1 MKNDQQ
7 VVSYIKEANTYV
19 SPEVSSRVDK
29 DLLPTTERISNR
41 LSYFCMWLCGCV
53 VIGTFT
59 AGSSVF
65 GVLNLTQSIVA
76 MLLGN
81 IGIAIALVL
90 NGRAGHTYGIP
101 MTVQLRTSFGIGGA
115 RIAGLIR
122 AVPALI
128 WFGFQSWVGGEA
140 LNLVLKTLFGFDN
153 VMWYF
158 MLSRL
163 SWPCAASAV
172 LNGWKTLA
180 LCSFLS
186 PCCI

>member
-19 SPEVSSRVDK
+19 SPEVSSKVDK

-90 NGRAGHTYGIP
+90 NGRAGHT
-101 MTVQLRTSFGIGGA
+101 
-115 RIAGLIR
+115 
-122 AVPALI
+122 
-128 WFGFQSWVGGEA
+128 
-140 LNLVLKTLFGFDN
+140 
-153 VMWYF
+153 
-158 MLSRL
+158 
-163 SWPCAASAV
+163 
-172 LNGWKTLA
+172 
-180 LCSFLS
+180 
-186 PCCI
+186 